1 MDGNIFNSQGVR
13 VAIVSG
19 SSIFS
24 PTGEKLYNLRGTNIY
39 RLSGELVGHLA
50 TSLSADKHLDK
61 ATDRLFPSGW
71 FAGLI
76 IPRGR
81 MHSKTEDAMTKEKK
95 TAEELAAMILQ
106 DLSNMDGCPKRGV
119 TVTVYGLNPW
129 NSMLTF
135 GVDAGPVPN
144 KAELQSFCDIIT
156 ERLKRLYDV
165 HDVYDVKP

>member
-1 MDGNIFNSQGVR
+1 
-13 VAIVSG
+13 
-19 SSIFS
+19 
-24 PTGEKLYNLRGTNIY
+24 
-39 RLSGELVGHLA
+39 
-50 TSLSADKHLDK
+50 
-61 ATDRLFPSGW
+61 
-71 FAGLI
+71 
-76 IPRGR
+76 

-144 KAELQSFCDIIT
+144 KAELQSFCDIIA

-165 HDVYDVKP
+165 YDVRP